1 MQVVCMLLAV
11 IAITIGMLINNN
23 IREDGKTD
31 RWNACLTYSAPE
43 MCKVALP

>member
-31 RWNACLTYSAPE
+31 RWNAYLTHSAPE
-43 MCKVALP
+43 M

>member
-1 MQVVCMLLAV
+1 MLLAV

-31 RWNACLTYSAPE
+31 RWNACLTHSAPE